1 MTTRFFS
8 DEGDILRARAAG
20 RDAPL
25 DKYYVTHGWV
35 PHGLRV
41 GDIEF
46 PSVLDAETAARKIR
60 AMGVSATAAAKAVQ
74 G

>member
-1 MTTRFFS
+1 
-8 DEGDILRARAAG
+8 
-20 RDAPL
+20 
-25 DKYYVTHGWV
+25 
-35 PHGLRV
+35 V